1 MTEGI
6 KFSNFIIKRRSLM
19 QYFTEDFSG
28 FFKELANNNHKDWFH
43 ANKKRYE
50 TSIKK
55 PFEVFVGKMI
65 QEIQK
70 FDADL
75 QIAPKDC
82 ILRVN
87 KDIRFSKDKSPYN
100 LHYTAFIS
108 KGGRKDKSIPGIFL
122 RFSPEMVG
130 IMGGCFGPSKEQLHS
145 IRTVISKNPEAF
157 RTLLEHKDFVQKFGE
172 IKGETMKRIPKEWKE
187 LCKKEPLVTYKQFYF
202 VGEESP
208 ELITSESLVD
218 ELMNYWKVMRPV
230 NEYLTKAMQ

>member
-1 MTEGI
+1 MTEGRN
-6 KFSNFIIKRRSLM
+6 FSNFIIKRRSLM

-28 FFKELANNNHKDWFH
+28 FFKELASNNHKDWFH

-55 PFEVFVGKMI
+55 PFEVFIGKMI

-87 KDIRFSKDKSPYN
+87 NDIRFSKDKSPYN

-122 RFSPEMVG
+122 RFSQEIIG
-130 IMGGCFGPSKEQLHS
+130 IMGGCFGPSKEQLHR

-157 RTLLEHKDFVQKFGE
+157 KTLLEHQDFVQKFGE
-172 IKGETMKRIPKEWKE
+172 IKGETMKRIPKEWQDACE
-187 LCKKEPLVTYKQFYF
+187 KEPLITYKQFYF
-202 VGEESP
+202 VGKQSP

-230 NEYLTKAMQ
+230 NEYLTKAIQ